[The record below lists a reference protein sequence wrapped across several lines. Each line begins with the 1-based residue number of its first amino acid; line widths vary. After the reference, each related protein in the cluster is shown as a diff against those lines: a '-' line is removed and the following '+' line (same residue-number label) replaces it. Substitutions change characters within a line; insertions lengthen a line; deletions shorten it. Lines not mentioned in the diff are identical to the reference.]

1 MFKKTFMFVA
11 AIALIAVLFTS
22 CSKDEE
28 VLGGPTVTFITTAGY
43 TSADVTLLYQD
54 TVMVGI
60 AAVGNGSD
68 NIKQIKI
75 TANEELLKDTAVS
88 QPQFELSIN
97 IIKGVAAT
105 ETWKFEV
112 IDVAG
117 HSTIKTLV
125 LSRVNLINSYN
136 VLLLGA
142 QDNPTDPSFLSTSDG
157 VRYMQAQ
164 AFENQAKIDL
174 FCFYEN
180 TASHQNMMTLASP
193 GSNITGIFT
202 GTTSPE
208 NYTVKNVTFFVKTT
222 LTAAQFDAITTDEA
236 ILSAFD
242 NDNKFKKA
250 KQLAVGEVY
259 AIKVQSGKYGMFK
272 VTNVTGTETGKL
284 EFTLKMQK

>member
-60 AAVGNGSD
+60 SAVGNGSD

-88 QPQFELSIN
+88 QPQLELSIN

-208 NYTVKNVTFFVKTT
+208 NYTIKNVTFFVKTT

>member
-43 TSADVTLLYQD
+43 TSADATMLYQD

-60 AAVGNGSD
+60 TAISNGSD
-68 NIKQIKI
+68 NIKQVKI
-75 TANEELLKDTAVS
+75 SANEELLKDTAVS

-97 IIKGVAAT
+97 IIKGVSAT

-125 LSRVNLINSYN
+125 LSRVNQINSYN

-180 TASHQNMMTLASP
+180 TTSHQNMMTLASP

-202 GTTSPE
+202 GTTAPE
-208 NYTVKNVTFFVKTT
+208 NYTIKNVTFFVKTT

-272 VTNVTGTETGKL
+272 VTNVTGTETGTL

>member
-1 MFKKTFMFVA
+1 MIKKTLSFLT
-11 AIALIAVLFTS
+11 AIAFISVLFTS

-28 VLGGPTVTFITTAGY
+28 VLGGPTVNFIATTGY
-43 TSADVTLLYQD
+43 TSSDVTVLYQD
-54 TVMVGI
+54 TVLVGI
-60 AAVGNGSD
+60 TAVSNGSD
-68 NIKQIKI
+68 NIKQVKI
-75 TANEELLKDTAVS
+75 TANEELLKDTVIS

-97 IIKGVAAT
+97 IVKGVAAT

-157 VRYMQAQ
+157 QRYMQAQ
-164 AFENQAKIDL
+164 AFENQAKIDM

-208 NYTVKNVTFFVKTT
+208 NYTVKNITFFVKTA
-222 LTAAQFDAITTDEA
+222 LTATQFDAITTDEA
-236 ILSAFD
+236 ILTAFD

-259 AIKVQSGKYGMFK
+259 AIKVQSGKYGLFK
-272 VTNVTGTETGKL
+272 VTNVTGTETGTL

>member
-22 CSKDEE
+22 CSKDDE
-28 VLGGPTVTFITTAGY
+28 VLGGPTVTFISTAGY

-60 AAVGNGSD
+60 TAISNGSD
-68 NIKQIKI
+68 NIKQVKI
-75 TANEELLKDTAVS
+75 SANEELLKDTAVS

-125 LSRVNLINSYN
+125 LSRVNQISSYN

-208 NYTVKNVTFFVKTT
+208 NYTIKNVTFFVKTA

>member
-1 MFKKTFMFVA
+1 
-11 AIALIAVLFTS
+11 
-22 CSKDEE
+22 
-28 VLGGPTVTFITTAGY
+28 
-43 TSADVTLLYQD
+43 
-54 TVMVGI
+54 
-60 AAVGNGSD
+60 
-68 NIKQIKI
+68 
-75 TANEELLKDTAVS
+75 
-88 QPQFELSIN
+88 
-97 IIKGVAAT
+97 
-105 ETWKFEV
+105 
-112 IDVAG
+112 
-117 HSTIKTLV
+117 
-125 LSRVNLINSYN
+125 

>member
-208 NYTVKNVTFFVKTT
+208 NYTIKNVTFFVKTT